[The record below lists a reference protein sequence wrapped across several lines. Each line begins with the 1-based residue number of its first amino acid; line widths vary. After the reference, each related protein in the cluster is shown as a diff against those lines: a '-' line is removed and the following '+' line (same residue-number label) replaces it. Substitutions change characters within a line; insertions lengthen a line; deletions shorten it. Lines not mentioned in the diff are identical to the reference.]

1 MGERPRVEE
10 NTVSI
15 PLSIDVVSDVVCP
28 WCYVGKRRLEHALA
42 QRPDIVANVTWLPF
56 FLDGRI
62 PREGIARTEYIS
74 KKFGIHGRLTPT
86 HEKLVGI
93 GAPLGIDFAFE
104 RIERQPNTLDAH
116 RVIAWA
122 QQAGDAAPVVDR
134 LFRMFFSE
142 GRDLS
147 DPETLVTAG
156 VAGGLD
162 ADELRRDLAGERDVA
177 LVEQQA
183 AAASSAGIGGVPFFV
198 FGKKVSVAG
207 AHEIEVMLKAIDHA
221 AGNGPDS
228 PNVA

>member
-1 MGERPRVEE
+1 MDA
-10 NTVSI
+10 

-42 QRPDIVANVTWLPF
+42 QRPELQTAVTWHPF

-62 PREGIARTEYIS
+62 PREGIPRTEYIS
-74 KKFGIHGRLTPT
+74 KKFGIDGRLTPT

-93 GAPLGIDFAFE
+93 GAPLGIDFAFD
-104 RIERQPNTLDAH
+104 RIERQPNTLDSH

-122 QQAGDAAPVVDR
+122 QDGGNAGPVADR

-147 DPETLVTAG
+147 DPETLVEAG
-156 VAGGLD
+156 VAGGMD
-162 ADELRRDLAGERDVA
+162 ADELRRDLGSDRDVDLIGRRA
-177 LVEQQA
+177 S
-183 AAASSAGIGGVPFFV
+183 AASSAGISGVPFFV

-207 AHEIEVMLKAIDHA
+207 AHEVDVLLKALDHA
-221 AGNGPDS
+221 VGSETDLPTAT
-228 PNVA
+228 